1 VNRTARVLVLAYA
14 VLFVLL
20 VIAAEVFLRWTGWVG
35 RGTPYVIGSADYH
48 YIQKAG
54 ASGRHVSPGEFDAEF
69 HINSK
74 GIRGAEIDY
83 ARNGSRR
90 ILALG
95 DSFTFG
101 FGVEDDQTWPAQL
114 QRQLGVE
121 VVNGGVMGWGL
132 AEYLIWFQK
141 EGVKYKP
148 DLVVVGVHAS
158 DWVNAMNGLT
168 SLDANGKIEVHQVP
182 PDAQDKVRRMTRWI
196 PFYDALMTHSALAN
210 VARNV
215 VVKTLHRQTPAA
227 LEQQGDP
234 SGDAASDVRE
244 DHNFALLRE
253 LQRQVRN
260 AGGTLLLV
268 FIPKYQA
275 LYPETDPDKVS
286 HLFQKKLA
294 QWASELDVPLLDMT
308 PIYRDVVDRNGKS
321 DPSYLFFLKDGHNNA
336 RGYRLIAST
345 ISDFLATHP
354 DLLAMRQ

>member
-1 VNRTARVLVLAYA
+1 VSRKTVVLVYG

-20 VIAAEVFLRWTGWVG
+20 VLAAEAFLRWTVWIG
-35 RGTPYVIGSADYH
+35 RGTPYVTGSPDYH

-74 GIRGAEIDY
+74 GIRGKEIDY
-83 ARNGSRR
+83 ARNGYPR

-101 FGVEDDQTWPAQL
+101 FGVDDDETWPAEL
-114 QRQLGVE
+114 QRQASVE

-132 AEYLIWFQK
+132 PEYLIWFQK

-148 DLVVVGVHAS
+148 DLVVVGVHAG
-158 DWVNAMNGLT
+158 DWENAVNGLT
-168 SLDANGKIEVHQVP
+168 SLDVSGKIAVHQVP
-182 PDAQDKVRRMTRWI
+182 PDAQDKVRWMTEWI
-196 PFYDALMTHSALAN
+196 PFYDTLMTHSTLAN

-215 VVKTLHRQTPAA
+215 VVKTLHRRSAA
-227 LEQQGDP
+227 AFQKDEREQ
-234 SGDAASDVRE
+234 SGEAVPDIRE

-253 LQRQVRN
+253 LHRQVRN
-260 AGGTLLLV
+260 ADARLLLV
-268 FIPKYQA
+268 FIPKYPA
-275 LYPETDPDKVS
+275 LDPPTDPDKAA

-294 QWASELDVPLLDMT
+294 QWAVDLGIPLLDMT
-308 PIYRDVVDRNGKS
+308 PIYRNALVQAGKS
-321 DPSYLFFLKDGHNNA
+321 DPSYLFFLKDGHANA

-345 ISDFLATHP
+345 VADFLGTHP
-354 DLLAMRQ
+354 DLIVRRQE